1 MVMNNWTTIAA
12 VALALTLILPSL
24 AIPEERPE
32 DVTGQV
38 LGLDLVRGVI
48 ALFTRHGVMY
58 VEGPP
63 AALEGV
69 KVGDVIE
76 LKVVREAAQTR
87 SPSPRDHPG
96 NSPTPCCVSRSGA
109 PREPSGRAR

>member
-1 MVMNNWTTIAA
+1 MGMNNWTTIAA
-12 VALALTLILPSL
+12 VALALALLLPSL
-24 AIPEERPE
+24 ALPEERPQ

-38 LGLDLVRGVI
+38 LGIDLGRGVI
-48 ALFTRHGVMY
+48 ALFTQHGVMY

-76 LKVVREAAQTR
+76 LSVVREVAQKR
-87 SPSPRDHPG
+87 SPQPTRPPG
-96 NSPTPCCVSRSGA
+96 K
-109 PREPSGRAR
+109 